1 VNTYFN
7 NNTFTTSTMR
17 TTPVLMLLALV
28 ISIGSSSCSKY
39 EDGPAFSLRS
49 KTERISNT
57 WRVEKA
63 MENSSDVTSDFDQYQ
78 LQMLSD
84 GDATLAALYT
94 LGDLTF
100 EFQTNG
106 TWSFEN
112 NSEDV
117 RLDFENDAADRTY
130 QILRLKE
137 DELWLREKGGTLELH
152 MRPA

>member
-1 VNTYFN
+1 
-7 NNTFTTSTMR
+7 M
-17 TTPVLMLLALV
+17 MLTL
-28 ISIGSSSCSKY
+28 IGSVALSSCSKY

-49 KTERISNT
+49 KTERMSNT

-63 MENSSDVTSDFDQYQ
+63 MENGSDVTSDFEQYQ

-84 GDATLAALYT
+84 GGATLAALYT

-100 EFQTNG
+100 EFQTSG

-112 NSEDV
+112 KSEDV

-130 QILRLKE
+130 EILRLKE
-137 DELWLREKGGTLELH
+137 DELWLREKGGTLELQL
-152 MRPA
+152 RPA

>member
-17 TTPVLMLLALV
+17 TTPVLLLLALV
-28 ISIGSSSCSKY
+28 ISIGSISCSKY

-152 MRPA
+152 LRPA